1 MKRSRKRKPFLYTLP
16 FVGVWFLT
24 LLLLIYIGYGES
36 RRTYTS
42 FQMEKLRTQGEIM
55 QIAIAAYLQAG
66 LPLNQ
71 FSGFP
76 SQSEGLLRSD
86 DKIENIQVVDP
97 FQNRIFVGLQNDG
110 GQEQELARI
119 DARTYKQS
127 RIQLEA
133 RPFSQTKIEES
144 ADSYR
149 VILEL
154 QGKFGIAGFLFVES
168 TKKAVYSQYNN
179 VYRYVF
185 YSFIALSIVFLLF
198 LLIFELLR
206 KNESRRKLVYQ
217 VVYTVGFLLMSVVI
231 GSAVFNIYAEGA
243 KGKTQVLSNYLARR
257 LEAVAEL
264 GIEFEDI
271 SGINE
276 TLRDIQS
283 SDPDVKAIALLYNET
298 AVYHTDRSLI
308 GEPYSPE
315 SRSYEFFTQ
324 LSTDPSGSGASRFK
338 VLVSIPSEVVTQAI
352 LGSAKNFLVL
362 FLACSLIALIF
373 LDVSTQLVSAAQLKG
388 QEASERVPAPASPD
402 STAASPSTPYR
413 VRLSII
419 RPAYFLIV
427 FVSALSVSFLPRL
440 VAELL
445 SSTTSSIASLSLP
458 FTIYYAFFA
467 IVLVPAGHYA
477 ESGSLK
483 RLMALG
489 FVGEVVGLFLVAV
502 TEDYW
507 VLSLGRA
514 VSGIGQGLFLIGLQS
529 YLLAVTPENRRT
541 EGASVKV
548 VGRNSALIVGSAIGA
563 LLYVYLDYK
572 KLFFIG
578 SILSVVGLAYLLILV
593 PEIQA
598 FSPVAQGGGGKKER
612 RSIKRIFRNVI
623 FAVKD
628 REFVKSLAFVGLIA
642 KMSITGVVLFALPL
656 VMARMNYAKA
666 DIGQAIMLYYIA
678 SMLVSRYAARLVDRL
693 DATKIFLFLSNL
705 VGGIGMFM
713 LGLIGVGQLTGSSR
727 LPIGS
732 ALHHLALAFNGAMAT
747 AALRTFV
754 LIICLV
760 LAGVSNGLMAAP
772 ILTHITKTKAA
783 KKYGN
788 KSMTATYIFLERIGH
803 VVGPMFVS
811 FLFVLS
817 GQSNTAISLFG
828 ALMVVL
834 GLIFLATAKD
844 MKT

>member
-1 MKRSRKRKPFLYTLP
+1 LKRKSILYTLP

-36 RRTYTS
+36 RRTYSS

-55 QIAIAAYLQAG
+55 QIAISAFLQAG

-71 FSGFP
+71 FSGFS

-86 DKIENIQVVDP
+86 DKIENIQVVDSL
-97 FQNRIFVGLQNDG
+97 QNRIFVDLQNDR
-110 GQEQELARI
+110 EEAKELAFI
-119 DARTYKQS
+119 DARTYRDS
-127 RIQLEA
+127 RIPLKTLPLS
-133 RPFSQTKIEES
+133 RTKIEES
-144 ADSYR
+144 ADSFR
-149 VILEL
+149 VVLDL
-154 QGKFGIAGFLFVES
+154 RGKFGIAGFLIVES
-168 TKKAVYSQYNN
+168 TKKAVYSQYNG

-185 YSFIALSIVFLLF
+185 YSFIALSAVFLLF

-206 KNESRRKLVYQ
+206 KSETPRKLVYQ
-217 VVYTVGFLLMSVVI
+217 AVYTVGFLVMSLVI
-231 GSAVFNIYAEGA
+231 GLAVFNIYAEGA
-243 KGKTQVLSNYLARR
+243 RAKTQVLSNYLARR

-276 TLRDIQS
+276 TLRDIKS
-283 SDPDVKAIALLYNET
+283 SDPDVKAIALLYNGT
-298 AVYHTDRSLI
+298 AVYHTDGSMV
-308 GEPYSPE
+308 GETYTPE
-315 SRSYEFFTQ
+315 SRSYNHFTS
-324 LSTDPSGSGASRFK
+324 LGTGPAGGGASVFE
-338 VLVSIPSEVVTQAI
+338 VLVSIPSEVVTRAI

-373 LDVSTQLVSAAQLKG
+373 LDVSTRLVSAAELKA
-388 QEASERVPAPASPD
+388 QEPSSRFPAS
-402 STAASPSTPYR
+402 ASPGNTAVSPSAPYR
-413 VRLSII
+413 VQLSII

-427 FVSALSVSFLPRL
+427 FVTALSVSFLPRL

-489 FVGEVVGLFLVAV
+489 FVGEVVGLFLVAI
-502 TEDYW
+502 TENYW

-514 VSGIGQGLFLIGLQS
+514 VSGIGQGVFLIGLQS
-529 YLLAVTPENRRT
+529 YILAVTPENRRT

-578 SILSVVGLAYLLILV
+578 SILSVVGLVYLLILV
-593 PEIQA
+593 PEAQA
-598 FSPVAQGGGGKKER
+598 FSSGVRDGGGKKER
-612 RSIKRIFRNVI
+612 RSIKRIFRNVL
-623 FAVKD
+623 FALKD
-628 REFVKSLAFVGLIA
+628 REFVKSLVFVGLIA
-642 KMSITGVVLFALPL
+642 KMSITGIVLFALPL
-656 VMARMNYAKA
+656 IMARMNYAKE

-705 VGGIGMFM
+705 VGGIGMFV
-713 LGLIGVGQLTGSSR
+713 LGLIGVGQLTASSR
-727 LPIGS
+727 LPIGP
-732 ALHHLALAFNGAMAT
+732 ALNRMALLFSGILTTTTLKILA
-747 AALRTFV
+747 

-772 ILTHITKTKAA
+772 ILTHITKTRAA
-783 KKYGN
+783 KRYGN

-828 ALMVVL
+828 ALTVVL
-834 GLIFLATAKD
+834 GLIFLVTAKD